1 MKCLVWK
8 ALSLNSK
15 KTKLFTKVERLIS
28 FRNLRPKKKEGFL
41 KVISIF
47 SFLGIMLGV
56 AILIVVM
63 SVMNGFKTDLTK
75 KILGLNPHI
84 VIQSNNFK
92 IEDEFIKKLEKKNL
106 DINISKTF
114 SGEGIII
121 TGENAKGII
130 IKGIDTKSVKAVNF
144 LEKNI
149 SKGNLKNFK
158 KNTAFIG
165 AELSFNLNLDVG
177 DKINLMSSAFVATP
191 FGGLPKQET
200 FTVAGIFNTG
210 FNEFDQNF
218 VFLQLSD
225 ALSIFDKN
233 YHELN
238 LEIYL
243 PDPMKADKVKKKIQQ
258 LNQNFFIYSWTDLNK
273 SFFSALKVERNVMF
287 IILTLILI
295 VAAFNIISGLTILIK
310 NKTKEIAILK
320 TLGLSNNSIKKVFF
334 LTGFTIGFF
343 ATITGVLLGVFIA
356 LNIEKLRIVL
366 SSIFN
371 FEIFPS
377 DVYFL
382 DQLPSEINIYSIVMI
397 AIFSLIVSALASYF
411 PAMGISKMKTFK
423 ALKYE

>member
-1 MKCLVWK
+1 
-8 ALSLNSK
+8 
-15 KTKLFTKVERLIS
+15 
-28 FRNLRPKKKEGFL
+28 
-41 KVISIF
+41 
-47 SFLGIMLGV
+47 MLGV

-84 VIQSNNFK
+84 VIQPNNFK
-92 IEDEFIKKLEKKNL
+92 IEDSFIVNLEKTIKNI
-106 DINISKTF
+106 DISKTY
-114 SGEGIII
+114 SGEGIVVSRD
-121 TGENAKGII
+121 NAKGII
-130 IKGIDTKSVKAVNF
+130 IKGVDIKNKKTLNF
-144 LEKNI
+144 FEQNI
-149 SKGNLKNFK
+149 SSGSIDNFK
-158 KNTAFIG
+158 RNTAFIG
-165 AELSFNLNLDVG
+165 TELSFNLNLKVG

-200 FTVAGIFNTG
+200 LTIAGVFNTG
-210 FNEFDQNF
+210 FFEFDQNF
-218 VFLQLSD
+218 VFLNLSD
-225 ALSIFDKN
+225 ALSIFDKEM
-233 YHELN
+233 YEQN

-243 PDPMKADKVKKKIQQ
+243 SDPMKADGLKKVIQK
-258 LNQNFFIYSWTDLNK
+258 QNENYYIYSWTDLNK

-320 TLGLSNNSIKKVFF
+320 TLGLSNSSIKKLFF

-343 ATITGVLLGVFIA
+343 ATFTGALLGVIFA
-356 LNIEKLRIVL
+356 LNIEKLRMIL
-366 SSIFN
+366 SNFFN

-382 DQLPSEINIYSIVMI
+382 EQLPSQIDIHSIIMI
-397 AIFSLIVSALASYF
+397 CTFSLIVSALASYL
-411 PAMGISKMKTFK
+411 PAMNISKMKTFQ